1 MHCFVSTPD
10 SRPRGLTRL
19 RPKTSG
25 GMRALG
31 RSRAE
36 RSSHRRTPT
45 LRARG
50 RPMAEALAP
59 FLGTWTVMM
68 AAMMLPSATPMILL
82 HRLGADGRL
91 RTQLWSAAFV
101 AGYLVVWASVGIVVW
116 GAGIAANAIVMP
128 EQRAFAVAAV
138 LLLAGVYQFTPLKST
153 CLRACRTP
161 ADFLL
166 THWYRGLSGQVRLG
180 VEHGLYCLGCCWA
193 LMALLAGVGAMSL
206 VWAAGRAFVV
216 LVEKVRPEGA
226 PLGRIAVTWHLHG
239 AAALSQRSEL

>member
-1 MHCFVSTPD
+1 M
-10 SRPRGLTRL
+10 GE
-19 RPKTSG
+19 
-25 GMRALG
+25 ALG
-31 RSRAE
+31 
-36 RSSHRRTPT
+36 
-45 LRARG
+45 
-50 RPMAEALAP
+50 P

-91 RTQLWSAAFV
+91 RRGLWSAAFV

-116 GAGIAANAIVMP
+116 GAAMAASAVLMP
-128 EQRAFAVAAV
+128 EQRAAAVAAV

-166 THWYRGLSGQVRLG
+166 THWHRGLSGQVRLG

-193 LMALLAGVGAMSL
+193 LMALFVGVGAMSL
-206 VWAAGRAFVV
+206 IWAAGIAVVV
-216 LVEKVRPEGA
+216 LIEKVRPEGVA
-226 PLGRIAVTWHLHG
+226 FGRIAGGALIV
-239 AAALSQRSEL
+239 AAAIVLAFPELATSVGGSM

>member
-1 MHCFVSTPD
+1 
-10 SRPRGLTRL
+10 
-19 RPKTSG
+19 
-25 GMRALG
+25 MRALG

-82 HRLGADGRL
+82 HRLAANGRL
-91 RTQLWSAAFV
+91 RTQLWSSAFV

-116 GAGIAANAIVMP
+116 GAGIAASAIVMP

-138 LLLAGVYQFTPLKST
+138 VVLARPEL
-153 CLRACRTP
+153 
-161 ADFLL
+161 
-166 THWYRGLSGQVRLG
+166 
-180 VEHGLYCLGCCWA
+180 
-193 LMALLAGVGAMSL
+193 AMS
-206 VWAAGRAFVV
+206 VGG
-216 LVEKVRPEGA
+216 PM
-226 PLGRIAVTWHLHG
+226 
-239 AAALSQRSEL
+239 